1 MRIVS
6 LLPSAT
12 EMVYALGLGD
22 QLIGVS
28 HECDY
33 PPEAKGKAVMITPTV
48 DPGVLDSLEIDR
60 RISARLMAGE
70 SVYILDEEALREADP
85 DLVLTQEVCDVCAVA
100 YRQVEAAAGRLPRK
114 PEILSLDP
122 KSLWDVVKDLQRVAT
137 ATGTTTQAKAVV
149 SDLRRRVELVI
160 ERAKEA
166 ATRPRVVCLEWL
178 DPLYNAGHW
187 VPEMVE
193 LAGGEDLL
201 AVKGM
206 PSIKIPWERVL
217 AARPE
222 VLILMPCGF
231 DIQRTLKEIHLVTRR
246 PGWTDLPAV
255 TGRRVYAVN
264 GHAYFNRPGP
274 RLADGLEILAHLFN
288 PGLFPVPPPPGAVQR
303 LT

>member
-33 PPEAKGKAVMITPTV
+33 PPEAKGKAVMIKPTV
-48 DPGVLDSLEIDR
+48 DPGVLGSLEIDR
-60 RISARLMAGE
+60 RISARLTAGE
-70 SVYILDEEALREADP
+70 SVYILDEEALRAADP

-100 YRQVEAAAGRLPRK
+100 YRQVESAAGRLPRK

-166 ATRPRVVCLEWL
+166 PIRPRVVCLEWL

-217 AARPE
+217 AARPD

-231 DIQRTLKEIHLVTRR
+231 DIQRTLKEIHLVTRL

-274 RLADGLEILAHLFN
+274 RLADGLEILAHLFQ
-288 PGLFPVPPPPGAVQR
+288 PGLFPAPPPPGAVQR
-303 LT
+303 LA